1 MSDVR
6 TDDLGPWLSPEDL
19 DRVRRQ
25 VPMVYLDLVPVR
37 LDTDGSLVQIGLLL
51 RQPRE
56 GGVWRALVSGRVLL
70 HETIREAI
78 ARHIEK
84 DLGPM
89 ALPRVPASPQPF
101 TVSEYFPTAR
111 PTGYEDPRQH
121 AVSLAYIVPVDGD
134 AQAQADAL
142 QLTWLTPAEALEPAA
157 LAECASGHGNLV
169 VAAVA
174 HLGALP

>member
-89 ALPRVPASPQPF
+89 ALPGSRPRLNRSPS
-101 TVSEYFPTAR
+101 VSISRRRGPPDTRILANTRCPWRTSFRSTAMRR
-111 PTGYEDPRQH
+111 PRRMRC
-121 AVSLAYIVPVDGD
+121 S
-134 AQAQADAL
+134 
-142 QLTWLTPAEALEPAA
+142 
-157 LAECASGHGNLV
+157 
-169 VAAVA
+169 
-174 HLGALP
+174 

>member
-1 MSDVR
+1 
-6 TDDLGPWLSPEDL
+6 
-19 DRVRRQ
+19 
-25 VPMVYLDLVPVR
+25 MVYLDLVPVR

-70 HETIREAI
+70 HDDPRGDSPAHRE
-78 ARHIEK
+78 
-84 DLGPM
+84 GPG
-89 ALPRVPASPQPF
+89 ADGPPRVPASPQPF